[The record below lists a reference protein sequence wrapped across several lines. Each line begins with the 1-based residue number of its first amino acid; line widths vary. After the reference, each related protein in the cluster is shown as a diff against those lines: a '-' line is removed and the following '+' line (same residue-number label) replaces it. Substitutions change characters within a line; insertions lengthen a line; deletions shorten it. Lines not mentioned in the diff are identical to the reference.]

1 MSYVFEVL
9 SFDEREFIGIFGVG
23 IYDIGEKK
31 MMVIMM
37 SLVLDLLNLSYED
50 R

>member
-1 MSYVFEVL
+1 MSHVSEVL
-9 SFDEREFIGIFGVG
+9 SFDERESTGTLGAGIH
-23 IYDIGEKK
+23 DTGEKK

-37 SLVLDLLNLSYED
+37 SLVLDLLNLSHED